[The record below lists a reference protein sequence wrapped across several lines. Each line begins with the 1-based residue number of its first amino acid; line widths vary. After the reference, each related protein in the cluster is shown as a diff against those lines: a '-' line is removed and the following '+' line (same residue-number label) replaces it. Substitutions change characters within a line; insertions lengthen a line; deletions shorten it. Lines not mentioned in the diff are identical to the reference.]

1 MNNLPGEN
9 SRSAEN
15 RMTRELADLRQEN
28 ERLRKACEQLRRS
41 GVVYIHIAHALTR
54 DYTDLFYVNM
64 ETDEYIEYHTDD
76 ERGVLVESRRAAD
89 FFESCAREAKLFVHP
104 EDQEAF
110 VHAMN
115 RDFLTGALDR
125 SRVFEMT
132 YRRIK
137 NGRLFYVQM
146 KVSRMEDDPRMI
158 VIAVSDIDE
167 LVKKRRVEE
176 RIQEERLVYAR
187 LHALTGNFIVV
198 YVVDPETGSFRE
210 FSSTADYTEN
220 LAQAKTGTDFFENVR
235 EAASQHVYP
244 ADRKRY
250 LTVVTR
256 KNIMAEVE
264 RSGFFTFGYRVLM
277 KGEPI
282 HVQLKAAMVEEKE
295 GKRLVV
301 GLNDIDIQVRQE
313 EEIEKR
319 LAQAESQANV
329 DALTGIR
336 NRHAYLETELRLD
349 RLIAAQSAPPFAIVV
364 MDLNDL
370 KKINDTAG
378 HQAGDQYLCDAC
390 RIICEVFKHSPVFR
404 VGGDEFA
411 VIAQG
416 SDYTCLDRRLEA
428 MRDHNTAA
436 RRSGGIVIACGM
448 ARFEEDTCV
457 AAVFERADHAM
468 YEDKR
473 RLKAQPVGPE
483 RMEEE

>member
-1 MNNLPGEN
+1 
-9 SRSAEN
+9 
-15 RMTRELADLRQEN
+15 
-28 ERLRKACEQLRRS
+28 
-41 GVVYIHIAHALTR
+41 
-54 DYTDLFYVNM
+54 
-64 ETDEYIEYHTDD
+64 
-76 ERGVLVESRRAAD
+76 
-89 FFESCAREAKLFVHP
+89 
-104 EDQEAF
+104 
-110 VHAMN
+110 
-115 RDFLTGALDR
+115 
-125 SRVFEMT
+125 
-132 YRRIK
+132 
-137 NGRLFYVQM
+137 
-146 KVSRMEDDPRMI
+146 
-158 VIAVSDIDE
+158 
-167 LVKKRRVEE
+167 
-176 RIQEERLVYAR
+176 
-187 LHALTGNFIVV
+187 
-198 YVVDPETGSFRE
+198 
-210 FSSTADYTEN
+210 
-220 LAQAKTGTDFFENVR
+220 
-235 EAASQHVYP
+235 
-244 ADRKRY
+244 
-250 LTVVTR
+250 
-256 KNIMAEVE
+256 
-264 RSGFFTFGYRVLM
+264 M